1 MPRNQIHDTDQLIGK
16 TIKAAFRSSDDSQ
29 VLLGFSDG
37 TFMVLSADVTDM
49 LSEADAYINSDLSCR
64 MCEFSEEEL
73 IEAGLDAESVTNYFE
88 HTAKLQREKD
98 EAELRRLQAKLGV
111 KSGEAK

>member
-1 MPRNQIHDTDQLIGK
+1 MPRNQIHDTDKLIGK

-29 VLLGFSDG
+29 VLLGFADG
-37 TFMVLSADVTDM
+37 TFMVLTGDQFSGD
-49 LSEADAYINSDLSCR
+49 EQPYISGDISCR

-73 IEAGLDAESVTNYFE
+73 IEAGLDAQSVTNYFE
-88 HTAKLQREKD
+88 LTAKIQREKD

-111 KSGEAK
+111 KNGEAK